1 MYSRGYLAV
10 RQGKSDETQVH
21 KLQDLENKEIINT
34 DENLK
39 NAFKCEKIP
48 FSSIN
53 GRIRELLLPADPVVL
68 NMTISAD
75 RPQEKV
81 YDFVVEVEARPRN
94 DVMPFLSQ
102 RIDEKNEKGIENPY
116 YFLHQKIKKID
127 KAIQEHTEKMRRH
140 VFKRE
145 IYRNFNQ
152 QTIEKIITEQ
162 NELLRELNDNQKKDN
177 VSRLQ
182 FFL

>member
-1 MYSRGYLAV
+1 M
-10 RQGKSDETQVH
+10 
-21 KLQDLENKEIINT
+21 ENKEIINT
-34 DENLK
+34 DENMK

-53 GRIRELLLPADPVVL
+53 GRIRELLSPTDPITL
-68 NMTISAD
+68 NLSISGD

-81 YDFVVEVEARPRN
+81 FDFIVDVEIRPRN

-102 RIDEKNEKGIENPY
+102 RIDEKNDKVIENPY

-162 NELLRELNDNQKKDN
+162 NDLLKELSDNQKKDG